1 MLKTVKFYFLRV
13 RYLNSYNATIKTV
26 SLNPSEAIIPALK
39 ADYDAMSNMFYGKA
53 PAFDDIL
60 IYLKQLE
67 SEIHA
72 LS

>member
-1 MLKTVKFYFLRV
+1 
-13 RYLNSYNATIKTV
+13 V
-26 SLNPSEAIIPALK
+26 SLIPSKAIIPALK